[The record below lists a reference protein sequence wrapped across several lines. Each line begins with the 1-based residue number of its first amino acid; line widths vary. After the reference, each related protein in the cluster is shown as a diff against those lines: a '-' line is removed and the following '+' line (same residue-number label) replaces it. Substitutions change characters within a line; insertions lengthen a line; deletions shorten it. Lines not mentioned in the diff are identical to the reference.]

1 MKLGKCVILWS
12 MLLTGYDKGQLRF
25 IIESLEMATKMGKII
40 QTQFQLASG
49 VTNWKALEAHANDKS
64 NGLGDIDSGVGER
77 CWQDGNGINDGN
89 HVTLVAWLF
98 VGLRRCD
105 FNYCPINFLRSWRLC
120 YFNPIKKNVRN
131 NQFYCDF
138 INWFVNNCLTFQL
151 SMVGCRVLMLFPGR
165 RGLQRS
171 VGVGRKPS
179 TSFRRTGRWRYTTLP
194 PRWLRSK
201 WWHL

>member
-77 CWQDGNGINDGN
+77 C
-89 HVTLVAWLF
+89 
-98 VGLRRCD
+98 
-105 FNYCPINFLRSWRLC
+105 
-120 YFNPIKKNVRN
+120 
-131 NQFYCDF
+131 
-138 INWFVNNCLTFQL
+138 
-151 SMVGCRVLMLFPGR
+151 
-165 RGLQRS
+165 
-171 VGVGRKPS
+171 
-179 TSFRRTGRWRYTTLP
+179 
-194 PRWLRSK
+194 
-201 WWHL
+201 